1 MDEETIYRWASGV
14 VFTLIGFPLCFFGLL
29 WWKVNS
35 WILGGMTGWLLGS
48 IIQRIWIGED
58 VTSQATQWIVLS
70 VIIALTIAIM
80 LLFYFFPKFAAGILG
95 ASLGLL
101 LTNMMFQVVLATNG
115 NKGWDWWI
123 SIVV

>member
-1 MDEETIYRWASGV
+1 
-14 VFTLIGFPLCFFGLL
+14 
-29 WWKVNS
+29 
-35 WILGGMTGWLLGS
+35 MTGWLLGS

-95 ASLGLL
+95 ALLGLL

>member
-14 VFTLIGFPLCFFGLL
+14 VFTLVGFPLCFFGLL

-35 WILGGMTGWLLGS
+35 WILGGMTGWLFGS

-95 ASLGLL
+95 ALLGLL